1 LRVLFDSSVLV
12 PVFYAD
18 HIHHEPSAQAFL
30 AARKDDSFCALRS
43 LGEIYATLTGLPLRP
58 RIVGPEAMTAIREIR
73 KRLTV
78 VSLSDEEYVATLQ
91 ELSDV
96 GIVGGAAYD
105 ALIARCAL
113 KMGAEIILTWNVKH
127 FVRFG
132 EVTARR
138 VRTPLELPANF

>member
-1 LRVLFDSSVLV
+1 MRVLFDSSVLV

-113 KMGAEIILTWNVKH
+113 KSRAEKIFTWNIRH
-127 FVRFG
+127 FRQFG
-132 EVTARR
+132 PEVEKKL
-138 VRTPLELPANF
+138 RTP